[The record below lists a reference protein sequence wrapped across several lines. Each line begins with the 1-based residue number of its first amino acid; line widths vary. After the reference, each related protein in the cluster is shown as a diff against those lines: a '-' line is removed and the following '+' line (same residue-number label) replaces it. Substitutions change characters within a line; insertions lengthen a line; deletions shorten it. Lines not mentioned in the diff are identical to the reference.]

1 MGPTEQPTPTQSSQQ
16 SQRTINTQTAV
27 TARIDQPDMTS
38 VNSSPELSNLVLP
51 LEGKSIFYS

>member
-1 MGPTEQPTPTQSSQQ
+1 MGPTEQPKQ